1 MYPTVMG
8 QSTISLDYKSVV
20 IFNSSTTLGHAN
32 YYKLYLV
39 KKATSVCY
47 TYQVPT
53 MMSEEHIKA
62 LQRVGFELC
71 VSDCGLA
78 MSYTRHIPYR
88 WIAVSTYCSAARGMC
103 GRLSAKISLELQ
115 RAAFTVRHQQV
126 AGQSIT
132 R

>member
-1 MYPTVMG
+1 MYPTVLG

-71 VSDCGLA
+71 VSDCGLGHVLHKA
-78 MSYTRHIPYR
+78 HTIPVDSSVN
-88 WIAVSTYCSAARGMC
+88 ILLCSKRNVW
-103 GRLSAKISLELQ
+103 K
-115 RAAFTVRHQQV
+115 T
-126 AGQSIT
+126 
-132 R
+132 